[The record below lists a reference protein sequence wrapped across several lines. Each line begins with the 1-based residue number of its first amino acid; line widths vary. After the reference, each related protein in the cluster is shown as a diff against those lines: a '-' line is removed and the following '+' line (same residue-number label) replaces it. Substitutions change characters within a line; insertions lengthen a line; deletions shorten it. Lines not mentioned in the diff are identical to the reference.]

1 MVAQKGADDRL
12 GNALFRSGGVGLPD
26 AAEAKLPGSF
36 SQSHAHS
43 QAIAIRSLS
52 QEGKLEAI
60 GFNAG
65 V

>member
-12 GNALFRSGGVGLPD
+12 GNVLFRSGCVGLPD
-26 AAEAKLPGSF
+26 AAEAKLPGS
-36 SQSHAHS
+36 SCQSHAHL
-43 QAIAIRSLS
+43 QAIAIRSLL
-52 QEGKLEAI
+52 QESKLEAI